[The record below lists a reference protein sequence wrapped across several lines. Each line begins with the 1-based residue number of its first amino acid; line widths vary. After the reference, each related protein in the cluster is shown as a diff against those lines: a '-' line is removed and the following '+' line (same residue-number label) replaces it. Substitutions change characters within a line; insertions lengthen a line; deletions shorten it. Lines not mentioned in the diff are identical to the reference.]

1 MPKSANTADEYDFVD
16 HEDTAL
22 SPEVVA
28 QLREWL
34 QPTDYL
40 AESGEYR
47 RHLLSQAPGTGLW
60 ICKTEEYRKWH
71 DSPDHGSLWIKGVPG
86 AGKSVMAASLIQH
99 LKVTENCPVLFFF
112 FRNIVAANFSPR
124 ALIQDWLA
132 QLLPYSP
139 KLQFALQPRLGTSL
153 EETSDNNL
161 IDLFLDG
168 VSCVPKLYCVGDALD
183 EMSSDNKHFLEKLN
197 SLATHR
203 PRSLKLL
210 MTSRPKQYLQST
222 LRDSSIVHVSLQQRL
237 VDADILA
244 YLNHRFDISLQSG
257 NHRRWKQD
265 LIDMMAKKS
274 EGLFLYAKLTMDQ
287 VEESLQSEKP
297 MDLAALEASLPVGLE
312 QTYTSILAKQRRE
325 AGITTDVQL
334 LVLEAVTHASRPLR
348 LNELASLLE
357 CLYPDLAES
366 KTFKPLIAASCGSLI
381 EILEDETLQV
391 IHHSFTEFL
400 RGDTRSVPE
409 MGELGFPIIDS
420 LQAHRKMTINC
431 LQYLQSG
438 TMLLENE
445 RSGTVALDPTITF
458 KPPKHTV
465 DPFDRTE
472 EGQED
477 PFDYRDARLQHAFL
491 GYAVENWSHHASFY
505 DAADDYFFLAITSF
519 LNPQSISFLRW
530 LVCQWGATSK
540 EKGSTVGIPTSL
552 HLAAFAGLSEFAA
565 KLLQQKASVSAL
577 DAQER
582 TPLHWA
588 SENGHV
594 KVVALL
600 LQYGADPD
608 AEDGRGVKP
617 LHLAT
622 LRSRPEIVRLLLR
635 AGVDPATAKMKEDHL
650 GCYRCG
656 YKRTKGECALKYA
669 GQTGHVDTVLALAP
683 FCDQP
688 KLEKMLCLLCE
699 KGRSDAISA
708 LLNNSP
714 VSPDA
719 MHRETTALYLACMS
733 TSSKCV
739 EVLINRGA
747 DTRKLSKWYPEEYNE
762 RPHSLV
768 AKAPIH
774 ELAHQWEESNDT
786 ECQDI
791 LKLLL
796 KAGADIDQP
805 NSQGNTALL
814 EMAGFRRSF
823 WDPPEKFCPA
833 VKALI
838 EAGANVKVADNTP
851 SEDLEANGQ
860 DCASSVLH
868 RVARNSRDLEV
879 IRILVDKGCDLNDRN
894 GQGETILLST
904 LNWRRRNY
912 RIESEERTRSIVEY
926 LLENGADLSCQD
938 REGNSSLSYALSLG
952 PWIFKL
958 LFSQCQDIKMKKE
971 SWFSLSSLMS
981 RWTDK
986 FKQGLEMFLAEGF
999 DLETKDKRGRTLYL
1013 QCCEKGSWERLEILR
1028 DHGAKVNVKDNDGN
1042 NALLLYCV
1050 TSSYRWEELKEL
1062 VANGISPFEINNNG
1076 DNILHL
1082 IARWYGGK
1090 KDCAEFVRWLVDQGV
1105 PVNAANNQ
1113 GSTPLHLYQE
1123 QKPREVSKDE
1133 KECYHFIEM
1142 LSSGSVVDLEILD
1155 NDGFS
1160 PLHIAATRSEV
1171 ELAQLI
1177 DRGVDVNLRTSDSQ
1191 NALHMACRARRSNIV
1206 AYLLK
1211 QGIDIDQQDNDG
1223 GTPLFYACSSG
1234 EVETV
1239 DRLLKYGASPHFVA
1253 IDRSTVLHACAD
1265 VASEQCM
1272 WNIKGR
1278 RSEWLRAPSPDKLR
1292 PGDSCEGA
1300 EKGPWF
1306 WTGSEWKLPHVA
1318 IRRQFSPALTRIVES
1333 LIDAGVDVGQIN
1345 SEGSTALDI
1354 ALSTGYTDFVKVFYR
1369 SAELLEKAT
1378 GYLDNSGLA
1387 PEAIEKTRRRIRVRM
1402 ELMMPSPRLESL
1414 RQDDAAFQAL
1424 LENPRTALGLLS
1436 IDETATLINEAF
1448 QAAPASELVYSLVP
1462 RLMQSSLSQNIDYL
1476 AVIEKIPSLVGYYS
1490 KPEGVRNRFEAARSE
1505 RDFAGKTVMNALG
1518 VACSSKRSNLLTVR
1532 TLVEE
1537 FKVDVNVRFA
1547 CRAVDDYQPNFERA
1561 EGGTALHVLASAGH
1575 FWQLEALEY
1584 LLDHGADVNAV
1595 DREGETPL
1603 HIASMG
1609 LQPST
1614 KPDGLW
1620 GLHAVRILLDRG
1632 ADINILNNEGMSALH
1647 KASSAPRITQ
1657 ELLSRGADVSIGVKS
1672 PLFLCIRDQSLE
1684 TLEILLQHGL
1694 SPDVVDEKRQ
1704 SRDVDMGPTKPR
1716 KLYPLFCTAFSE
1728 PDRNGWDNWLP
1739 DTLPLLAYLIKSGAD
1754 IYLPLNKDET
1764 LIHFLF
1770 EHPQHEVLEVLV
1782 QEPCAS
1788 RINFDRRDQQ
1798 GRTVLMAA
1806 CDWKRELPDHRRKSR
1821 QAPKIYKTGPPLE
1834 ILSLGADATLVDPS
1848 GKAALH
1854 HLLSN
1859 PGFPDVVLL
1868 DFINRAEV
1876 APTLLQKDGQGY
1888 SPLHHALGTLRPAVC
1903 EALLAKGADLLE
1915 SDPQG
1920 RTALHYIASQCLL
1933 QERGMSP
1940 FGRYSHELPD
1950 DFFDG
1955 CVSLWQKCLS
1965 QGGSI
1970 NAVDDAG
1977 ETPLHAYLSILD
1989 PQREQEKTNWHV
2001 EHYNSFFPENSDVD
2015 VFAVNKAG
2023 ETMLHKIAARPVSRY
2038 LLDGHD
2044 KALFLMMMDKGLD
2057 PLKEDTKGRSALDV
2071 ASACEKDD
2079 IVGLLGR
2086 K

>member
-22 SPEVVA
+22 SPELVA

-40 AESGEYR
+40 ADSGEYR

-71 DSPDHGSLWIKGVPG
+71 GSPDHGSLWIKGVPG
-86 AGKSVMAASLIQH
+86 AGKSVMTASLIQH

-132 QLLPYSP
+132 QLLPCSP

-153 EETSDNNL
+153 EETSDNDL
-161 IDLFLDG
+161 IELFLDG

-183 EMSSDNKHFLEKLN
+183 EMSSDNKPFLEKLN

-222 LRDSSIVHVSLQQRL
+222 LRDSSIVHVSLQQQL
-237 VDADILA
+237 VNADILA
-244 YLNHRFDISLQSG
+244 YLNHRFNISLQSD
-257 NHRRWKQD
+257 NYRQRKQD

-287 VEESLQSEKP
+287 VEESLQCEKP
-297 MDLAALEASLPVGLE
+297 MNLAALEESLPVGLE
-312 QTYTSILAKQRRE
+312 QTYTSVLAKQRRE
-325 AGITTDVQL
+325 SSITTDVQL

-357 CLYPDLAES
+357 CLYPDLAEP
-366 KTFKPLIAASCGSLI
+366 KAFKPLIAASCGSLI

-409 MGELGFPIIDS
+409 VGELGFPIIDS

-431 LQYLQSG
+431 LRYLQSG
-438 TMLLENE
+438 TMLLEIE
-445 RSGTVALDPTITF
+445 RSGAVALDPSITF

-465 DPFDRTE
+465 DPFDGTHE
-472 EGQED
+472 VQED

-491 GYAVENWSHHASFY
+491 GYAVENWSYHASFY
-505 DAADDYFFLAITSF
+505 DEADDDFFQAITSF
-519 LNPQSISFLRW
+519 LNPKSISFLRW
-530 LVCQWGATSK
+530 LVFQWGATSK
-540 EKGSTVGIPTSL
+540 EKGSTVGIPTPL
-552 HLAAFAGLSEFAA
+552 HLAAFAGLSEFAR
-565 KLLQQKASVSAL
+565 KLLEQKASVSAL

-588 SENGHV
+588 SANGHV
-594 KVVALL
+594 KVVTLL

-622 LRSRPEIVRLLLR
+622 LRSRPEIVRLLLE

-650 GCYRCG
+650 GYYRCG
-656 YKRTKGECALKYA
+656 YKKTKGECALKYA
-669 GQTGHVDTVLALAP
+669 GRTGHVDTVLALAQ

-699 KGRSDAISA
+699 KGRSDAVLA
-708 LLNNSP
+708 LLNNSS

-719 MHRETTALYLACMS
+719 MYRKTTALYLACMS
-733 TSSKCV
+733 VSSKCV
-739 EVLINRGA
+739 EALINRGA
-747 DTRKLSKWYPEEYNE
+747 NTRELSTWYPEEYNE
-762 RPHSLV
+762 RPRYLV

-774 ELAHQWEESNDT
+774 ELAHQWEESNDS
-786 ECQDI
+786 ECQEI

-823 WDPPEKFCPA
+823 WNTPGKCCTA

-838 EAGANVKVADNTP
+838 EAGADVKVPDNTP
-851 SEDLEANGQ
+851 NEELDANGQ

-868 RVARNSRDLEV
+868 RVARNTRDLEV
-879 IRILVDKGCDLNDRN
+879 IKILVDKGCDTNGRN

-912 RIESEERTRSIVEY
+912 RVESEEKIRSIVEF
-926 LLENGADLSCQD
+926 LLENGADPSCQD
-938 REGNSSLSYALSLG
+938 HEGNSSLSYALSLG
-952 PWIFKL
+952 PSIFKL
-958 LFSQCQDIKMKKE
+958 LFSQCQDMKMKKK
-971 SWFSLSSLMS
+971 SWFSLSSIMS

-986 FKQGLEMFLAEGF
+986 FKQSLEMFLAEGF
-999 DLETKDKRGRTLYL
+999 DIETKDERGRTLYL
-1013 QCCEKGSWERLEILR
+1013 QCCVKGSWERLDILR
-1028 DHGAKVNVKDNDGN
+1028 DYGANVVAKDNDGN
-1042 NALLLYCV
+1042 NTLLLYCV
-1050 TSSYRWEELKEL
+1050 VPRERCEELKEL
-1062 VANGISPFEINNNG
+1062 VGGGISPFETNNNG

-1082 IARWYGGK
+1082 IARWYSGT
-1090 KDCAEFVRWLVDQGV
+1090 KDRAELVRWLVDLGV
-1105 PVNAANNQ
+1105 PVNAVNNQ
-1113 GSTPLHLYQE
+1113 GSTPMHLYQE
-1123 QKPREVSKDE
+1123 QEPRRGVGDTRQ
-1133 KECYHFIEM
+1133 CYHFIKM
-1142 LSSGSVVDLEILD
+1142 LSRGSTVDLEILD

-1160 PLHIAATRSEV
+1160 PLHIAATRSEAEV
-1171 ELAQLI
+1171 VQLI
-1177 DRGVDVNLRTSDSQ
+1177 DRGANVNFRTSDSQ
-1191 NALHMACRARRSNIV
+1191 NALHMACRARKSNVV
-1206 AYLLK
+1206 AHLLK
-1211 QGIDIDQQDNDG
+1211 QGIEIDIQDNLG
-1223 GTPLFYACSSG
+1223 RTPLYYACSSG
-1234 EVETV
+1234 ELETV
-1239 DRLLKYGASPHFVA
+1239 ERLLKYGASTHFKA
-1253 IDRSTVLHACAD
+1253 SDRSTVLHACAD

-1278 RSEWLRAPSPDKLR
+1278 RSQWLRALSPDKLR
-1292 PGDSCEGA
+1292 PGDSSDQVETSW
-1300 EKGPWF
+1300 PWYGF
-1306 WTGSEWKLPHVA
+1306 KYKPPQVA
-1318 IRRQFSPALTRIVES
+1318 IRRQFSPALARIIET
-1333 LIDAGVDVGQIN
+1333 IINAGVDAGHGN
-1345 SEGSTALDI
+1345 NEGLTALDI
-1354 ALSTGYTDFVKVFYR
+1354 ALSTGYTAFVEVFYR
-1369 SAELLEKAT
+1369 SEKLLQKAT
-1378 GYLDNSGLA
+1378 EFLDTSGLA
-1387 PEAIEKTRRRIRVRM
+1387 PKPIENARQRIRVQM
-1402 ELMMPSPRLESL
+1402 ALMTPRPRLESL
-1414 RQDDAAFQAL
+1414 RQDDAAFQVL

-1436 IDETATLINEAF
+1436 INETATLINEAF
-1448 QAAPASELVYSLVP
+1448 QAAPVSEPVYTLFS
-1462 RLMQSSLSQNIDYL
+1462 RLMRSSQSQNIDHL
-1476 AVIEKIPSLVGYYS
+1476 AVIEKIPSLVNYYS
-1490 KPEGVRNRFEAARSE
+1490 KPEGVRARFEAARSDQE
-1505 RDFAGKTVMNALG
+1505 FAGKTVMNALG
-1518 VACSSKRSNLLTVR
+1518 EACSQKESNLLTVR
-1532 TLVEE
+1532 TLVEKL
-1537 FKVDVNVRFA
+1537 KVDVNVRFA
-1547 CRAVDDYQPNFERA
+1547 CRAGDNSEPNYETA
-1561 EGGTALHVLASAGH
+1561 EGGTALHVVASAGH

-1595 DREGETPL
+1595 DQKGETAL
-1603 HIASMG
+1603 HVASVG
-1609 LQPST
+1609 PNPRTES
-1614 KPDGLW
+1614 DGLW
-1620 GLHAVRILLDRG
+1620 GLHAVRVLLDRG
-1632 ADINILNNEGMSALH
+1632 ADINILNNEGLSALH
-1647 KASSAPRITQ
+1647 KSSSAPRITQ
-1657 ELLSRGADVSIGVKS
+1657 ELLNRGADTSIGVKS
-1672 PLFLCIRDQSLE
+1672 PLFPCIRDQNLE

-1694 SPDVVDEKRQ
+1694 SPDVFDETRR
-1704 SRDVDMGPTKPR
+1704 SLEVNMDPTISCNV
-1716 KLYPLFCTAFSE
+1716 YPLFCAAFAE
-1728 PDRNGWDNWLP
+1728 PGPKGCLNWLP
-1739 DTLPLLAYLIKSGAD
+1739 DTLPLLACLVKSGAD
-1754 IYLPLNKDET
+1754 IYLPLNEELT

-1770 EHPQHEVLEVLV
+1770 EYPEHEVLEVLV

-1788 RINFDRRDQQ
+1788 RIDFDRRDQR
-1798 GRTVLMAA
+1798 GRTVLMAS
-1806 CDWKRELPDHRRKSR
+1806 CDWQRSLLDHPRKSR

-1848 GKAALH
+1848 GKTALH

-1859 PGFPDVVLL
+1859 PGFPDVVLI
-1868 DFINRAEV
+1868 DFIDREEV
-1876 APTLLQKDGQGY
+1876 APTLFQKDGQGY
-1888 SPLHHALGTLRPAVC
+1888 SPFHYALGTLRPAVC
-1903 EALLAKGADLLE
+1903 EALLAKGVDLLE
-1915 SDPQG
+1915 PDPQG

-1933 QERGMSP
+1933 QDRATSA
-1940 FGRYSHELPD
+1940 FGRHTHELPE
-1950 DFFDG
+1950 DFFNG
-1955 CVSLWQKCLS
+1955 CVSLWQKYLS
-1965 QGGSI
+1965 LGVSI
-1970 NAVDDAG
+1970 NAVDETG
-1977 ETPLHAYLSILD
+1977 ETPLHAYLSMLD
-1989 PQREQEKTNWHV
+1989 PQREQEKMHCHV
-2001 EHYNSFFPENSDVD
+2001 ERYSSLFPDDIGVD
-2015 VFAVNKAG
+2015 VFAVNNAG

-2038 LLDGHD
+2038 LMDGHD

>member
-28 QLREWL
+28 QLRKWL

-40 AESGEYR
+40 ADSGEYR

-60 ICKTEEYRKWH
+60 IIKTEEYRKWH

-139 KLQFALQPRLGTSL
+139 KLQFALQPCLGMSL
-153 EETSDNNL
+153 EETSDNDL
-161 IDLFLDG
+161 IELFLHG

-183 EMSSDNKHFLEKLN
+183 EMSSDNKLFLEKLN

-237 VDADILA
+237 VDADIFA
-244 YLNHRFDISLQSG
+244 YLNHRFDSSLQSD
-257 NHRRWKQD
+257 NHRQRKQD

-287 VEESLQSEKP
+287 VEESLQSDEP
-297 MDLAALEASLPVGLE
+297 IDLVALEASLPVGL
-312 QTYTSILAKQRRE
+312 QHTYSSILAKQRRE
-325 AGITTDVQL
+325 TGITTDVQL

-357 CLYPDLAES
+357 CLYPDLAET
-366 KTFKPLIAASCGSLI
+366 KTFKPLIAGSCGSLI

-400 RGDTRSVPE
+400 RGDTRSVAE
-409 MGELGFPIIDS
+409 MRELGFPIIDS

-431 LQYLQSG
+431 LRYLQSG
-438 TMLLENE
+438 TMLSENE
-445 RSGTVALDPTITF
+445 RSGAVALDPTVTF

-465 DPFDRTE
+465 DPFDRP
-472 EGQED
+472 QEVQD
-477 PFDYRDARLQHAFL
+477 DLFDYRDARLQHAFL
-491 GYAVENWSHHASFY
+491 GYAVENWSYHASFY
-505 DAADDYFFLAITSF
+505 DVADDPFFEAITSF
-519 LNPQSISFLRW
+519 LNPQSLSFLRW
-530 LVCQWGATSK
+530 LVFQWGATSK
-540 EKGSTVGIPTSL
+540 EKGSTVGIPTPL
-552 HLAAFAGLSEFAA
+552 HLAAFAGLSELAA
-565 KLLQQKASVSAL
+565 KLLQQKASVTAL
-577 DAQER
+577 DAHER

-588 SENGHV
+588 SANGHA
-594 KVVALL
+594 KVVTILI
-600 LQYGADPD
+600 QRGADPD

-622 LRSRPEIVRLLLR
+622 LRCRPEVVRLLLE
-635 AGVDPATAKMKEDHL
+635 AGVDPATAKTKEEHL
-650 GCYRCG
+650 GFKRCG
-656 YKRTKGECALKYA
+656 YRRTKGDCALKYA
-669 GQTGHVDTVLALAP
+669 GRIGHVDTVLALAP

-699 KGRSDAISA
+699 KGRSDAVAA
-708 LLNNSP
+708 LLKNSP

-719 MHRETTALYLACMS
+719 MYQETTALYLACKS

-739 EVLINRGA
+739 EALINRGA
-747 DTRKLSKWYPEEYNE
+747 DTRKLSKWYSEEYSD
-762 RPHSLV
+762 RPLDLV

-774 ELAHQWEESNDT
+774 ELAHQWEEDNGS
-786 ECQDI
+786 ECQGI

-823 WDPPEKFCPA
+823 WNTSGKCCPA

-838 EAGANVKVADNTP
+838 EAGADVKVTDNTP
-851 SEDLEANGQ
+851 SEDLDANGQ

-868 RVARNSRDLEV
+868 RVARNTRDLEV
-879 IRILVDKGCDLNDRN
+879 IKILVEKGCDPNDKN
-894 GQGETILLST
+894 GQGETVLLAS
-904 LNWRRRNY
+904 LNWRGRNY
-912 RIESEERTRSIVEY
+912 RLESEEKTRLIVEY
-926 LLENGADLSCQD
+926 LLENGADTSCQD
-938 REGNSSLSYALSLG
+938 REGHSPLSHALSLG
-952 PWIFKL
+952 PSIFKL
-958 LFSQCQDIKMKKE
+958 LFSHCQDMEMKKK

-986 FKQGLEMFLAEGF
+986 FKQCLEMFLAEGF
-999 DLETKDKRGRTLYL
+999 DVETKDKHGRTLYL
-1013 QCCEKGSWERLEILR
+1013 QCCDKGSLERLEILR
-1028 DHGAKVNVKDNDGN
+1028 DHGARVDAKDNDGN
-1042 NALLLYCV
+1042 NALLRYCL
-1050 TSSYRWEELKEL
+1050 SSREQWEDLKQL
-1062 VANGISPFEINNNG
+1062 VVDGVSPFETNNNG

-1082 IARWYGGK
+1082 ISRWYAGTK
-1090 KDCAEFVRWLVDQGV
+1090 NPAEFVRWLVHLGV
-1105 PVNAANNQ
+1105 QVNAVNNQ

-1123 QKPREVSKDE
+1123 QEPRRAIGDTQER
-1133 KECYHFIEM
+1133 YHFIKM
-1142 LSSGSVVDLEILD
+1142 LGSRSAVDLESLD
-1155 NDGFS
+1155 NDGFA
-1160 PLHIAATRSEV
+1160 PLHIAATRSENEV
-1171 ELAQLI
+1171 AQLI
-1177 DRGVDVNLRTSDSQ
+1177 GRGVDVNLRTSDSQ
-1191 NALHMACRARRSNIV
+1191 NALHMACRARKSNIV
-1206 AYLLK
+1206 AQLLK
-1211 QGIDIDQQDNDG
+1211 QGIHIDQQDNDG
-1223 GTPLFYACSSG
+1223 RTPLFYACSSG
-1234 EVETV
+1234 EVEIV
-1239 DRLLKYGASPHFVA
+1239 DRLLQSGASPQFEA

-1272 WNIKGR
+1272 WNTKGR
-1278 RSEWLRAPSPDKLR
+1278 RSHWLRAPSQSKLR
-1292 PGDSCEGA
+1292 PGDSSYDADKSWLWC
-1300 EKGPWF
+1300 
-1306 WTGSEWKLPHVA
+1306 GSNYKPPQVA
-1318 IRRQFSPALTRIVES
+1318 LRRQFSPALARIIET
-1333 LIDAGVDVGQIN
+1333 IIKAGVNVGQCN
-1345 SEGSTALDI
+1345 NEGLTALDI
-1354 ALSTGYTDFVKVFYR
+1354 ALSTGYTGFVEVFYR
-1369 SAELLEKAT
+1369 SEKLLQKAT
-1378 GYLDNSGLA
+1378 EHLDTSDLA
-1387 PEAIEKTRRRIRVRM
+1387 PEAIGKARQRIKVQM
-1402 ELMMPSPRLESL
+1402 ALMLPSPRLESL
-1414 RQDDAAFQAL
+1414 RQDDAAFRVL

-1436 IDETATLINEAF
+1436 IDETSTVINEAF
-1448 QAAPASELVYSLVP
+1448 RADPVSEPVYTLLS
-1462 RLMQSSLSQNIDYL
+1462 RLMQSSRSQNIDHL
-1476 AVIEKIPSLVGYYS
+1476 AVIERIPRVVSYYS
-1490 KPEGVRNRFEAARSE
+1490 SAEGVRARFEAARSE
-1505 RDFAGKTVMNALG
+1505 QYFAGKAVKNALG
-1518 VACSSKRSNLLTVR
+1518 SACSQKESNHLTVR
-1532 TLVEE
+1532 MLVEKL
-1537 FKVDVNVRFA
+1537 KVDVNVHFA
-1547 CRAVDDYQPNFERA
+1547 CRAVDDGDSNFETA
-1561 EGGTALHVLASAGH
+1561 EGRTALHVLASAAH

-1595 DREGETPL
+1595 NRKGETPL

-1614 KPDGLW
+1614 VSDGLW
-1620 GLHAVRILLDRG
+1620 SLDAVRILLDRG
-1632 ADINILNNEGMSALH
+1632 ADINALDNEGLSALH
-1647 KASSAPRITQ
+1647 KASSSPRITQ
-1657 ELLSRGADVSIGVKS
+1657 ELLNRGADVSIGVKS
-1672 PLFLCIRDQSLE
+1672 PLFFCIRDQNLE

-1694 SPDVVDEKRQ
+1694 SPDVVDETRQ
-1704 SRDVDMGPTKPR
+1704 SVEVAMDPTKSR
-1716 KLYPLFCTAFSE
+1716 KVYPLFCTAFAE
-1728 PDRNGWDNWLP
+1728 PGRKGWLNWLP
-1739 DTLPLLAYLIKSGAD
+1739 DTLPLLAYLIKFGAD
-1754 IYLPLNKDET
+1754 IYLPLNEDET

-1770 EHPQHEVLEVLV
+1770 EFPEHEALEVLV

-1788 RINFDRRDQQ
+1788 RIDFDRRDQQ

-1806 CDWKRELPDHRRKSR
+1806 CDWQRCLGDHPRKSR

-1834 ILSLGADATLVDPS
+1834 ILSLGANATLVDPS
-1848 GKAALH
+1848 GKTALH

-1859 PGFPDVVLL
+1859 PGFPDVVVLEFV
-1868 DFINRAEV
+1868 DREEV
-1876 APTLLQKDGQGY
+1876 APTLLQKDGQGF
-1888 SPLHHALGTLRPAVC
+1888 SALHYALGTLRPAVC

-1915 SDPQG
+1915 PDPQG

-1933 QERGMSP
+1933 QDRATSP
-1940 FGRYSHELPD
+1940 FGRHTHELAN
-1950 DFFDG
+1950 DFMDG
-1955 CVSLWQKCLS
+1955 CVSLWQKYLS
-1965 QGGSI
+1965 LGGCI
-1970 NAVDDAG
+1970 NVVDDAG
-1977 ETPLHAYLSILD
+1977 ETPLHAYLSMLD
-1989 PQREQEKTNWHV
+1989 PQREQEKTHCHV
-2001 EHYNSFFPENSDVD
+2001 EHYNLLFPQNTGVD
-2015 VFAVNKAG
+2015 VFAVNHAG

-2044 KALFLMMMDKGLD
+2044 KALFLMMMDNGLD

>member
-1 MPKSANTADEYDFVD
+1 MPKSVNTADEYDFVD

-22 SPEVVA
+22 SPELVA

-153 EETSDNNL
+153 EETSDNDL
-161 IDLFLDG
+161 IELFLDG

-183 EMSSDNKHFLEKLN
+183 EMSSDNKTFLEKLN

-244 YLNHRFDISLQSG
+244 YLNHRFDISLQSD
-257 NHRRWKQD
+257 NHRQQKQD

-297 MDLAALEASLPVGLE
+297 IDLAALEASLPVGLE

-357 CLYPDLAES
+357 CLYPDLAEP

-409 MGELGFPIIDS
+409 VGELGFPIIDS

-445 RSGTVALDPTITF
+445 RSGAV
-458 KPPKHTV
+458 
-465 DPFDRTE
+465 
-472 EGQED
+472 ED

-491 GYAVENWSHHASFY
+491 GYAVENWSYHASFY
-505 DAADDYFFLAITSF
+505 DVADDDFFQAITSF

-530 LVCQWGATSK
+530 LVFQWGATSK
-540 EKGSTVGIPTSL
+540 EKGSNVGIPTPL
-552 HLAAFAGLSEFAA
+552 HLAAFAGLSEFATE
-565 KLLQQKASVSAL
+565 LLQQKASVSAL

-582 TPLHWA
+582 TPIHWA
-588 SENGHV
+588 SANGHA
-594 KVVALL
+594 KVVVLL

-622 LRSRPEIVRLLLR
+622 LRSRPEIVRLLLQ
-635 AGVDPATAKMKEDHL
+635 AGVDPATAKTKEDHL

-656 YKRTKGECALKYA
+656 YKKTKGECALKYA
-669 GQTGHVDTVLALAP
+669 GRTGHVDTVLALAP

-699 KGRSDAISA
+699 KGRSDAVSA

-714 VSPDA
+714 VSSDA
-719 MHRETTALYLACMS
+719 MYRGTTALYLACMS

-747 DTRKLSKWYPEEYNE
+747 DTRKLSKWYPDEDND
-762 RPHSLV
+762 RPNSLV

-774 ELAHQWEESNDT
+774 ELAHQWEESNDS
-786 ECQDI
+786 ECQAI

-823 WDPPEKFCPA
+823 WDPPGKCCPA

-838 EAGANVKVADNTP
+838 EAGADVKVADNTP
-851 SEDLEANGQ
+851 NEDLNANGQ
-860 DCASSVLH
+860 DCTNSVLH
-868 RVARNSRDLEV
+868 RVARNTRDLEV
-879 IRILVDKGCDLNDRN
+879 IKILVDKGCDLNDRN

-904 LNWRRRNY
+904 LHWRRRNY

-926 LLENGADLSCQD
+926 LLENGADPSCQD
-938 REGNSSLSYALSLG
+938 LEGNSSLSYALSLG
-952 PWIFKL
+952 PSIFKL

-971 SWFSLSSLMS
+971 SWFSLSSLMM

-986 FKQGLEMFLAEGF
+986 FRQGLEMFLAEGF
-999 DLETKDKRGRTLYL
+999 DIETKDKHGRTLYL
-1013 QCCEKGSWERLEILR
+1013 QCCEKRSWERLEILR
-1028 DHGAKVNVKDNDGN
+1028 DHGAKVDVKDNDGN
-1042 NALLLYCV
+1042 NALLLYCDA
-1050 TSSYRWEELKEL
+1050 SREMWEELKDL
-1062 VANGISPFEINNNG
+1062 VADGISPFEINHNG
-1076 DNILHL
+1076 DNILHH
-1082 IARWYGGK
+1082 IARWYSGK
-1090 KDCAEFVRWLVDQGV
+1090 KDRAEFVRWLVDLGV
-1105 PVNAANNQ
+1105 PVNAVNKQ

-1123 QKPREVSKDE
+1123 QEPREASKDE
-1133 KECYHFIEM
+1133 KEGYHFIEM

-1171 ELAQLI
+1171 EVAQLI
-1177 DRGVDVNLRTSDSQ
+1177 DRGVDVNVRTSDSQ
-1191 NALHMACRARRSNIV
+1191 NALHMACRARKSNIV

-1223 GTPLFYACSSG
+1223 RTPLFYACSSG

-1239 DRLLKYGASPHFVA
+1239 DHLLRYGASPHFKA
-1253 IDRSTVLHACAD
+1253 IDCSTVLHACAD

-1278 RSEWLRAPSPDKLR
+1278 RSQ
-1292 PGDSCEGA
+1292 
-1300 EKGPWF
+1300 
-1306 WTGSEWKLPHVA
+1306 
-1318 IRRQFSPALTRIVES
+1318 QFSPGLARIIE
-1333 LIDAGVDVGQIN
+1333 IIINAGVNVGHCN
-1345 SEGSTALDI
+1345 NEGLTALEI
-1354 ALSTGYTDFVKVFYR
+1354 ALSTGYTGFVEVFYR
-1369 SAELLEKAT
+1369 SEKLLQKAT
-1378 GYLDNSGLA
+1378 EYLDTSDLA
-1387 PEAIEKTRRRIRVRM
+1387 EAIEKTRQRIRVQM
-1402 ELMMPSPRLESL
+1402 ALMMPRPRLESL
-1414 RQDDAAFQAL
+1414 RQDYAAFQLL

-1436 IDETATLINEAF
+1436 IDETSTLINEAF
-1448 QAAPASELVYSLVP
+1448 QAAPVSEAVYTLLS
-1462 RLMQSSLSQNIDYL
+1462 RLMKSSLSQNIDHL
-1476 AVIEKIPSLVGYYS
+1476 AVIERIPSLVSYYS
-1490 KPEGVRNRFEAARSE
+1490 KLEGVRNRFETARSE
-1505 RDFAGKTVMNALG
+1505 QDFAGKTVMNALG
-1518 VACSSKRSNLLTVR
+1518 VACSQKESNLLTVR

-1537 FKVDVNVRFA
+1537 LKVDVNVRFA

-1561 EGGTALHVLASAGH
+1561 EGGTALHVLASASH

-1609 LQPST
+1609 LQPRT
-1614 KPDGLW
+1614 KSDGLW

-1632 ADINILNNEGMSALH
+1632 ADINILNKEGMSALH
-1647 KASSAPRITQ
+1647 KASSAPCITQ

-1672 PLFLCIRDQSLE
+1672 PLFLCIRDQNLE

-1704 SRDVDMGPTKPR
+1704 SEEVDMDRTKSR
-1716 KLYPLFCTAFSE
+1716 KVYPLFCTAFSE
-1728 PDRNGWDNWLP
+1728 PDRNGWHNWLP
-1739 DTLPLLAYLIKSGAD
+1739 NTLPLLACLIKSGAD

-1770 EHPQHEVLEVLV
+1770 ENPQHEVLEVLV

-1806 CDWKRELPDHRRKSR
+1806 CDWTRSPSVHPRKSR
-1821 QAPKIYKTGPPLE
+1821 QAPKIYKTGPPSE
-1834 ILSLGADATLVDPS
+1834 ILSLGADATLVDLS
-1848 GKAALH
+1848 GKTALH

-1859 PGFPDVVLL
+1859 PVFPDVVLL
-1868 DFINRAEV
+1868 DFINRVEV

-1933 QERGMSP
+1933 QDRETSP
-1940 FGRYSHELPD
+1940 FGPHPHELPEG
-1950 DFFDG
+1950 FFDG
-1955 CVSLWQKCLS
+1955 CLSLWQKYLS
-1965 QGGSI
+1965 LGGSI
-1970 NAVDDAG
+1970 NAVDEAG
-1977 ETPLHAYLSILD
+1977 ETPLHAYLSMLD
-1989 PQREQEKTNWHV
+1989 PQREQEKTICHV
-2001 EHYNSFFPENSDVD
+2001 EHYNSFFPENSGVD

-2023 ETMLHKIAARPVSRY
+2023 ETMLHKIAARPVSGY

-2044 KALFLMMMDKGLD
+2044 KALFYMMMDKGLD

-2071 ASACEKDD
+2071 ASACEKND